1 MEFIS
6 SLTKYVK
13 DMEEKN
19 VFLERDCAQL
29 IRENERLKDNEKE
42 MFKVSSIISTSN
54 ENTKLKNYINILEE
68 QLKKHKQTVVY
79 DVVKEE
85 EITTLNQPV
94 IDEPIDEPVVD
105 EPIDEPVIDEPIDE
119 PVVDEPIDE
128 PVIDEPIDEPVVDEP
143 IDEPVVDETHNDS
156 INSLCDVI
164 EEQVQKVS
172 TSICEVGLTN
182 EEIDEVDTEVLRHF
196 KYKGVSYLMD
206 ENNILYENIDDDK
219 GDVVGKRRFNIK
231 TNKWKTI
238 IN

>member
-13 DMEEKN
+13 DLEEKN

-94 IDEPIDEPVVD
+94 IDEPIDEPVV
-105 EPIDEPVIDEPIDE
+105 DEPIDE

>member
-85 EITTLNQPV
+85 EITTLNQ
-94 IDEPIDEPVVD
+94 
-105 EPIDEPVIDEPIDE
+105 PVIDEPIDE

>member
-119 PVVDEPIDE
+119 PVVDE
-128 PVIDEPIDEPVVDEP
+128 
-143 IDEPVVDETHNDS
+143 THNDS

>member
-128 PVIDEPIDEPVVDEP
+128 PV
-143 IDEPVVDETHNDS
+143 VDETHNDS

-219 GDVVGKRRFNIK
+219 DDVVGKRRFNIK